1 MYRHTG
7 SRYSARR
14 SKGMHCRW
22 NDYLT
27 DSPRGYRS
35 LVSCE
40 TILTARLK
48 QITDD
53 WLVRRYERSKD
64 LALAASSAR
73 KQLPLHSVTLDQRND
88 IIWLLVRWRSRTAFP
103 IETMLFAVVSKDI
116 GTLGVWRG
124 CPPRSFT
131 SFSTFSIV
139 PPLPLHGAAQR
150 RLTSP

>member
-1 MYRHTG
+1 M
-7 SRYSARR
+7 
-14 SKGMHCRW
+14 
-22 NDYLT
+22 
-27 DSPRGYRS
+27 
-35 LVSCE
+35 SCE

-116 GTLGVWRG
+116 GTFGVEKVLNEVKLLGG
-124 CPPRSFT
+124 HPRH
-131 SFSTFSIV
+131 IV